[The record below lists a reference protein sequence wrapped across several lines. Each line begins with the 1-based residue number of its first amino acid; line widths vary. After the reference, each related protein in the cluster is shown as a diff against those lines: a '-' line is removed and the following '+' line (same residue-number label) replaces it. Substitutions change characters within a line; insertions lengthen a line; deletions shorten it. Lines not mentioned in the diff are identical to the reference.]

1 LKSNLIIFFI
11 VSNVFA
17 TEADL
22 LDLQRKKEGL
32 ISNYSLRIF
41 EAEQKNLNYRVEL
54 LSKTLKCFVTS
65 KSKKDITNCKT
76 SERKLIMS
84 LIRG

>member
-17 TEADL
+17 TESDL

-54 LSKTLKCFVTS
+54 LNKTLKCFVSS

>member
-1 LKSNLIIFFI
+1 MKSNLIIFFI

-17 TEADL
+17 TESDL

-54 LSKTLKCFVTS
+54 LSKTLKCFVSS

>member
-17 TEADL
+17 TESDL

-54 LSKTLKCFVTS
+54 LSKTLKCFVSS

>member
-1 LKSNLIIFFI
+1 
-11 VSNVFA
+11 VFA
-17 TEADL
+17 TESDL

-54 LSKTLKCFVTS
+54 LSKTLKCFVSS